1 MERSK
6 RTTTHIGH
14 LQTKKS
20 KKKKK
25 QKEEE
30 EEEEKK
36 RYNLKN
42 ISCQAIHQIVL
53 SLL

>member
-6 RTTTHIGH
+6 RTTTRIGH

-20 KKKKK
+20 KKKK

-30 EEEEKK
+30 EEEK
-36 RYNLKN
+36 RKDTTLRIFLVKQYIK
-42 ISCQAIHQIVL
+42 SY
-53 SLL
+53 